1 MRDVFIDTL
10 IEAVQEHYKTAPRR
24 ATAHKRWS
32 AYPPAKQLRGV
43 PVVGRGV
50 GSTKPGSDPAADADL
65 SPLTQKARVR
75 EEIVK
80 ELQRRAGYDEN
91 GDPRP
96 RKRSKREV
104 ASIIRTIFQNM
115 DAAPNWEIYNNLRD
129 TYMLKGRKDLPSDAN
144 WLLMSSLRMAWLKAH
159 AEVSMTT
166 PKPLGPRAQKRQK
179 IKSAILE
186 DLHSGQRRSDREI
199 AREIAL
205 EFGKCS
211 PTTVGGIRREVE
223 ARSSNVEQGEPTM
236 NTTAEPRRTVERVS
250 DLERDVALIKRDLG
264 LVSDKDA
271 EEAVELFIDSAAQD
285 EPSR

>member
-1 MRDVFIDTL
+1 
-10 IEAVQEHYKTAPRR
+10 
-24 ATAHKRWS
+24 
-32 AYPPAKQLRGV
+32 
-43 PVVGRGV
+43 
-50 GSTKPGSDPAADADL
+50 
-65 SPLTQKARVR
+65 
-75 EEIVK
+75 VK